1 LDLQGRIMQSLMAEG
16 PISSLDL
23 SPYAQGTYLLEVNI
37 QGQMHHQKVV
47 KQ

>member
-1 LDLQGRIMQSLMAEG
+1 MQSLMAEG